1 MARIGN
7 VGVEVLADPHNPQ
20 LLVRVTAED
29 GVTGIGETWWGTYQP
44 GAPAGMPVLP
54 IAVLIESLLTP
65 LCVGQPCDSVADIE
79 ALWQR
84 MTRATLQY
92 GHEGIV
98 STAISGIDIALWDL
112 VATRNG
118 VPVAPLLG
126 PVVHESLPV
135 YASLTWLGDADRV
148 CADARRA
155 LDHGIRA
162 VKLHEADVEL
172 ILEVRRRL
180 GPDVTLM
187 VDASA
192 RFDEHGAI
200 DAADRLADAGLAW
213 FEEPLYPQTDHAALA
228 RVRSVAPMPI
238 AAGEN
243 EFSLAGFE
251 RLIASGAIDFLQPEI
266 AKFGGLTPA
275 RGVGHLAETERVPMY
290 PHNYSLGPSL
300 LANIHWAMTAPAA
313 RWLEVPWLPEG
324 GSFPCA
330 MPMPELV
337 DGCVL
342 APTAPGLGYTGR

>member
-1 MARIGN
+1 
-7 VGVEVLADPHNPQ
+7 
-20 LLVRVTAED
+20 
-29 GVTGIGETWWGTYQP
+29 
-44 GAPAGMPVLP
+44 
-54 IAVLIESLLTP
+54 
-65 LCVGQPCDSVADIE
+65 
-79 ALWQR
+79 
-84 MTRATLQY
+84 
-92 GHEGIV
+92 
-98 STAISGIDIALWDL
+98 
-112 VATRNG
+112 
-118 VPVAPLLG
+118 
-126 PVVHESLPV
+126 
-135 YASLTWLGDADRV
+135 
-148 CADARRA
+148 
-155 LDHGIRA
+155 
-162 VKLHEADVEL
+162 VKLHEANVEL

-180 GPDVTLM
+180 GPEVTLM

-192 RFDEHGAI
+192 RFDEHDAI
-200 DAADRLADAGLAW
+200 DAVDRLADAGLAW
-213 FEEPLYPQTDHAALA
+213 FEEPLYPQSDHAALA

-275 RGVGHLAETERVPMY
+275 RGIGRLAETERIPMY

-300 LANIHWAMTAPAA
+300 LANIHWAMTTPAA

-342 APTAPGLGYTGR
+342 PPTAPGLGYTGR

>member
-1 MARIGN
+1 MSESDDEVTRMTSDINAFNKTLIEEFRANDGRVSGMFSQSPLLLLTHTGAKSGEARTSPLVYSRDGDRIVIIASKGGSAKHPHWYLN
-7 VGVEVLADPHNPQ
+7 IVADPT
-20 LLVRVTAED
+20 VT
-29 GVTGIGETWWGTYQP
+29 V
-44 GAPAGMPVLP
+44 
-54 IAVLIESLLTP
+54 
-65 LCVGQPCDSVADIE
+65 
-79 ALWQR
+79 
-84 MTRATLQY
+84 
-92 GHEGIV
+92 
-98 STAISGIDIALWDL
+98 
-112 VATRNG
+112 
-118 VPVAPLLG
+118 LLG
-126 PVVHESLPV
+126 PVVHESIPV

-148 CADARRA
+148 CADAQRA

-162 VKLHEADVEL
+162 VKLHEANVEL

-180 GPDVTLM
+180 GPEVTLM

-200 DAADRLADAGLAW
+200 DAADRLADADLAW
-213 FEEPLYPQTDHAALA
+213 FEEPLYPQSDHAALA

-251 RLIASGAIDFLQPEI
+251 RLIASGAVDILQPEI
-266 AKFGGLTPA
+266 AKFGGITPA
-275 RGVGHLAETERVPMY
+275 RGVGVPLC

-313 RWLEVPWLPEG
+313 RWLEVPWLSEG

-330 MPMPELV
+330 MPMPALV

-342 APTAPGLGYTGR
+342 PPTAPGLGYTGR